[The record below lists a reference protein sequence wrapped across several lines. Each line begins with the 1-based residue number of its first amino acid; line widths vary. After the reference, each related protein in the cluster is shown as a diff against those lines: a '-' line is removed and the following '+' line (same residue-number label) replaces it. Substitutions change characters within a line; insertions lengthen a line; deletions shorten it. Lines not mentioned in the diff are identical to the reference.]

1 MQFQRFRGD
10 TDYLPQKLPRVRN
23 ISSATKVNDEPPG
36 WESFVRLWERAEL
49 VRDLFW
55 NQQITDERMLLTYLL
70 ARLRG
75 LYNADFCYGYL
86 IANGHKLAE
95 AGLPEAAV
103 SDLPEDFTRLCL
115 NLIANSRAPVASN
128 RVRGRLGY
136 RSAVVV
142 PLAATAGSSFGFLLL
157 GHSTRKRYSSAELFL
172 LQALAAELSWA
183 VRALSAAKCRQQGV
197 EAASHHVKN
206 SLQVILGN
214 TALVRLKFS
223 GVPTGDLEKHLQ
235 PIESNAQQILD
246 RLNMLSAES
255 LNDRFETIGNAE
267 SDITGAVD
275 HAIAACRRA
284 AVERGVDI
292 EVVYVP
298 EDISE
303 PTLPWP
309 LTRRVLDE
317 LVRNAVLATRS
328 EIIRLLVQRDA
339 DRLELI
345 VRGMESNRVAEK
357 LNSLIKSTL
366 RVEGARD
373 EGGETLASVWK
384 YLKDA
389 GGDVDLRSRPGETA
403 EVIVCLPLERRA
415 QAGRPK
421 KLENQLS
428 MEEWT

>member
-1 MQFQRFRGD
+1 MQFQRFRGEMRHAH
-10 TDYLPQKLPRVRN
+10 KLTGVIRN
-23 ISSATKVNDEPPG
+23 ISSAYINDEPPV
-36 WESFVRLWERAEL
+36 WESFVRLWERANL
-49 VRDLFW
+49 VRELFW
-55 NQQITDERMLLTYLL
+55 NQEITDERVLLTYLL

-86 IANGHKLAE
+86 TANGHKLAE

-103 SDLPEDFTRLCL
+103 SHLPEDFTRLCL
-115 NLIANSRAPVASN
+115 NLIVNSRAPVASN
-128 RVRGRLGY
+128 KVRGGLGF

-142 PLAATAGSSFGFLLL
+142 PLAAAVGSSFGFLLL
-157 GHSTRKRYSSAELFL
+157 GHSTRKSYSSAELFL

-183 VRALSAAKCRQQGV
+183 VRALSATKCRQQGLAV
-197 EAASHHVKN
+197 ASHHVKN

-214 TALVRLKFS
+214 TALVRLKLS
-223 GVPTGDLEKHLQ
+223 GAPAGDLEKHLQ
-235 PIESNAQQILD
+235 PIESSAQEILD

-255 LNDRFETIGNAE
+255 PNDKFETIGNAS

-275 HAIAACRRA
+275 QAIAACRRVA
-284 AVERGVDI
+284 AERGVDI

-303 PTLPWP
+303 ATLPWP
-309 LTRRVLDE
+309 LTRGVLDV

-345 VRGMESNRVAEK
+345 VKGMESNRVAEK

-373 EGGETLASVWK
+373 EGGQTSVRK

-389 GGDVDLRSRPGETA
+389 GGDVYLRSRPAETA
-403 EVIVCLPLERRA
+403 EFIVC
-415 QAGRPK
+415 
-421 KLENQLS
+421 
-428 MEEWT
+428 